1 MIGNNRH
8 SDRTFVSEHICGRL
22 APSAGHADAR
32 LLARP
37 PVFTLAASLSRSLSI
52 SFLLSFLAYLL
63 SFSTPVFFSLA
74 HPRPPYAVPSRSPL
88 ALVPLL
94 PSPFPFVSA
103 RPPLLS
109 RVVVPLSKPLFPP
122 RYITTLPR
130 LVRSSSN
137 SLYPARRFATARI
150 FAFFSLAPSIP
161 SDAPSLSLF
170 VPKPLSIFLS
180 SSLPHLA
187 SLFPRPL
194 FRSPRCFL
202 SPTNAFS
209 PDVYVSS
216 GVWYAGR
223 TSYKRAG
230 AYVCTQAVLL
240 ALISRAAGRR
250 ACSNRFDTRSWG
262 KKNGRMY
269 RRRLSPRRVNTPRPR
284 VRARATRA
292 LGQWRNFSR
301 FFLLPFCIG
310 PAFRI
315 YLRVIRFAAGYNT
328 RLASRRM
335 DAAGVR

>member
-1 MIGNNRH
+1 MATIGTLIERLFQN
-8 SDRTFVSEHICGRL
+8 TYAAVSL
-22 APSAGHADAR
+22 
-32 LLARP
+32 P
-37 PVFTLAASLSRSLSI
+37 PPG
-52 SFLLSFLAYLL
+52 
-63 SFSTPVFFSLA
+63 TPTRAFSLVL
-74 HPRPPYAVPSRSPL
+74 PFSPSRPL
-88 ALVPLL
+88 
-94 PSPFPFVSA
+94 
-103 RPPLLS
+103 
-109 RVVVPLSKPLFPP
+109 
-122 RYITTLPR
+122 
-130 LVRSSSN
+130 
-137 SLYPARRFATARI
+137 
-150 FAFFSLAPSIP
+150 SLAPSRYR
-161 SDAPSLSLF
+161 SSSLSSRTFSLF
-170 VPKPLSIFLS
+170 QPPFSSRSLIRVRPMPYPLGLLSRSSLLSRLSIPVRIGASSAPLSRRCSSFEASLSAAVHNHPPAARSVLVEFAARSPLRHRAHLRILLARALHPFRRSVPVSIRSETLLSIFLS

-240 ALISRAAGRR
+240 ALVSRAAGRR

-315 YLRVIRFAAGYNT
+315 YLRVIRFAAGYNM
-328 RLASRRM
+328 RRASRRM

>member
-1 MIGNNRH
+1 MATIGTLIERLFQN
-8 SDRTFVSEHICGRL
+8 TYAAVSLPPPGTPTRAFSLVLPFSPSRPLSL
-22 APSAGHADAR
+22 APSR
-32 LLARP
+32 YRSSSLSSRTFSLFQPPFSSRSLIRVRP
-37 PVFTLAASLSRSLSI
+37 MPYPLGLLSRSS
-52 SFLLSFLAYLL
+52 
-63 SFSTPVFFSLA
+63 
-74 HPRPPYAVPSRSPL
+74 
-88 ALVPLL
+88 LL

-137 SLYPARRFATARI
+137 SLCPLAASPPRASSHSSRSRPPSLPTLRPCLYSFRNCSLFFSPFLSPI
-150 FAFFSLAPSIP
+150 SPPFSLA
-161 SDAPSLSLF
+161 LF
-170 VPKPLSIFLS
+170 FALPAVFFL
-180 SSLPHLA
+180 
-187 SLFPRPL
+187 RPTL
-194 FRSPRCFL
+194 FRSTFMYRLVSGMRDVHHTSARVRTCAPRP
-202 SPTNAFS
+202 SFS
-209 PDVYVSS
+209 RS
-216 GVWYAGR
+216 
-223 TSYKRAG
+223 
-230 AYVCTQAVLL
+230 
-240 ALISRAAGRR
+240 SRAAGRR

-315 YLRVIRFAAGYNT
+315 YLRVIRFAAGYNM

>member
-74 HPRPPYAVPSRSPL
+74 RPRPPYAVPSRSPL
-88 ALVPLL
+88 ALVPPPVSIPVRIGASSAPLSRRCSSFEASLSAAVHNHPPACSFGPRRIRYTRLAASPPRASSHSSRSRPPSL
-94 PSPFPFVSA
+94 PTL
-103 RPPLLS
+103 RPCLYSFRNRSLFFSPLLS
-109 RVVVPLSKPLFPP
+109 PISPP
-122 RYITTLPR
+122 
-130 LVRSSSN
+130 
-137 SLYPARRFATARI
+137 
-150 FAFFSLAPSIP
+150 FSLA
-161 SDAPSLSLF
+161 LSFALPAVFFLRPTLF
-170 VPKPLSIFLS
+170 RPTFMYRLVSGMRDVHHTS
-180 SSLPHLA
+180 A
-187 SLFPRPL
+187 RVRTCAPRPS
-194 FRSPRCFL
+194 FSRS
-202 SPTNAFS
+202 
-209 PDVYVSS
+209 
-216 GVWYAGR
+216 
-223 TSYKRAG
+223 
-230 AYVCTQAVLL
+230 
-240 ALISRAAGRR
+240 SRAAGRR

-315 YLRVIRFAAGYNT
+315 YLRVIRFAAGYNM

>member
-88 ALVPLL
+88 ALVPPPVSIPVRIGASSAPLSRRCSSFEASLSAAVHNHPPAARSVLVEFAARSPLRHRAHLRILL
-94 PSPFPFVSA
+94 ARALHPFRMLRLRLYSFRNCSLFFSPFLSPIS
-103 RPPLLS
+103 PP
-109 RVVVPLSKPLFPP
+109 
-122 RYITTLPR
+122 
-130 LVRSSSN
+130 
-137 SLYPARRFATARI
+137 
-150 FAFFSLAPSIP
+150 FSLA
-161 SDAPSLSLF
+161 LF
-170 VPKPLSIFLS
+170 FA
-180 SSLPHLA
+180 LPV
-187 SLFPRPL
+187 
-194 FRSPRCFL
+194 CFL

-230 AYVCTQAVLL
+230 AYVCAQAVLL
-240 ALISRAAGRR
+240 ALVSRRGGDA
-250 ACSNRFDTRSWG
+250 
-262 KKNGRMY
+262 
-269 RRRLSPRRVNTPRPR
+269 R
-284 VRARATRA
+284 VRIASIRVH
-292 LGQWRNFSR
+292 GEKKMGG
-301 FFLLPFCIG
+301 CIVG
-310 PAFRI
+310 ACHR
-315 YLRVIRFAAGYNT
+315 
-328 RLASRRM
+328 
-335 DAAGVR
+335 GV